1 MASNKRISS
10 DYNITTVSGGSN
22 VTITTGNLVVDGN
35 LVILGNSSYVDTEID
50 VLNVFDPNIILNSNL
65 AVTDSAYGGNSGV
78 IINRGIDANTAI
90 FWNEAVGA
98 WQIAGNVADGSTY
111 SNIGTTA
118 GTGTIVDGNQ
128 YQVSYY
134 SASPTGKTL
143 SPTGNL
149 VYTPTGNIV
158 TTDQYS
164 FRDTG
169 TQSNVDGIPSTAWP
183 TTTDGNVTL
192 AFANVSTAGG
202 TGIFFNNGR
211 ANDELISK
219 KKAIVYSIIF

>member
-1 MASNKRISS
+1 MATKIISS
-10 DYNITTVSGGSN
+10 DYNITTVSNGSN
-22 VTITTGNLVVDGN
+22 VVITTGNLVVDGN
-35 LVILGNSSYVDTEID
+35 LIILGNSSYVDTEID
-50 VLNVFDPNIILNSNL
+50 VLNVFDPNIILNSNIS
-65 AVTDSAYGGNSGV
+65 TNTSPYGGTSGV
-78 IINRGIDANTAI
+78 IVNRGTDPNTAI
-90 FWNEAVGA
+90 FWNETVDA

-118 GTGTIVDGNQ
+118 GTGTIATGEEFQ
-128 YQVSYY
+128 ISYY
-134 SASPTGKTL
+134 STNPSGKDL
-143 SPTGNL
+143 SPAGNL
-149 VYTPTGNIV
+149 VYTPSGNIV

-164 FRDTG
+164 LRDTG
-169 TQSNVDGIPSTAWP
+169 TQSDVDGVPNTPWPSTI
-183 TTTDGNVTL
+183 DGNVTL

>member
-1 MASNKRISS
+1 MSSYKITSS
-10 DYNITTVSGGSN
+10 DYVIRTTGSATNVTVS
-22 VTITTGNLVVDGN
+22 TGNLVVDGN
-35 LVILGNSSYVDTEID
+35 LVILGNTSYVDTEID
-50 VLNVFDPNIILNSNL
+50 VLNVFDPNIVLNSNL
-65 AVTDSAYGGNSGV
+65 SSIDSAYGGNSGV
-78 IINRGIDANTAI
+78 IVNRGIDSDTAI
-90 FWNEAVGA
+90 FWNEAVDA

-128 YQVSYY
+128 YQVPYY
-134 SASPTGKTL
+134 SVSPTGKTL
-143 SPTGNL
+143 SPAGNL
-149 VYTPTGNIV
+149 VYTPTGNII

-169 TQSNVDGIPSTAWP
+169 TQSDVDGVPNTPWP
-183 TTTDGNVTL
+183 ITTDGNVTL

>member
-10 DYNITTVSGGSN
+10 DYNITTIDGSSN

-50 VLNVFDPNIILNSNL
+50 VLNVYDPNITLNSNL
-65 AVTDSAYGGNSGV
+65 TTSDSAYGSNSGI
-78 IINRGIDANTAI
+78 IINRGIDANTAL
-90 FWNEAVGA
+90 FWNENTGS
-98 WQIAGNVADGSTY
+98 WQIAGNVADGTTY
-111 SNIGTTA
+111 VNIGTTS
-118 GTGTIVDGNQ
+118 GTGTIATGDQ
-128 YQVSYY
+128 YQLPFY
-134 SASPTGKTL
+134 STSPTGKDL
-143 SPTGNL
+143 SPAGNL

-164 FRDTG
+164 LRDTG
-169 TQSNVDGIPSTAWP
+169 TQSDVDNILSTPWP

-202 TGIFFNNGR
+202 TGIFFNTGAENG
-211 ANDELISK
+211 ELISK
-219 KKAIVYSIIF
+219 RKSILYSIIF